1 MLRRYSANNTHLYP
15 GALLRVPD
23 DDDRSEPSPGDEA
36 VIEFSDG
43 VIVNARWL
51 EAGADGLVLRMPA
64 WRTER
69 GTEVEARTWRITPGD
84 ETDVLKVGKRV
95 A

>member
-1 MLRRYSANNTHLYP
+1 MLRRYAANNTHLYP

-23 DDDRSEPSPGDEA
+23 DDDPSAPLAGDEA

-43 VIVNARWL
+43 VTVHARWL
-51 EAGADGLVLRMPA
+51 EVDADGFALEMPA

-69 GTEVEARTWRITPGD
+69 GAEVEARSWRVTRGD
-84 ETDVLKVGKRV
+84 ETGVLKVRTRI